1 MSAFWILLTIF
12 IIGVIMVI
20 FGLTYGFKNEKIWA
34 IFVMYL
40 GGFIT
45 NITFW
50 GLVVVGVIKIFQSMQ

>member
-1 MSAFWILLTIF
+1 MSAFLILLTIF

-34 IFVMYL
+34 IFAMYL

-45 NITFW
+45 NIGFW

>member
-1 MSAFWILLTIF
+1 MSAFWILLTVF

-20 FGLTYGFKNEKIWA
+20 FGLTYGFEKEKIWE

-45 NITFW
+45 NIGFW